1 MRISDWSSDV
11 CSSDL
16 DQFLNIYARYID
28 GGFGL
33 LGGEV
38 ASLSATLIVIDVT
51 LAGLF
56 WAMGGADDVIARLIK
71 KVLYVGAFAF
81 ILGNFNALAGIV
93 FRSFAGI
100 GLIESGSTVGPTYLR
115 RPGRPGGVGIG
126 GGARTR

>member
-1 MRISDWSSDV
+1 MIRLPPRSTRTDSLFPYPTLFRSDDV
-11 CSSDL
+11 GII

-71 KVLYVGAFAF
+71 TVLYVGAFAF
-81 ILGNFNALAGIV
+81 ILGNFNALAGLV
-93 FRSFAGI
+93 FRSFAGQSEAR
-100 GLIESGSTVGPTYLR
+100 GLGNECV
-115 RPGRPGGVGIG
+115 RPCK
-126 GGARTR
+126 

>member
-1 MRISDWSSDV
+1 MIRLPPRSTRTDSLFPYPTLFRSDDV
-11 CSSDL
+11 GII

-93 FRSFAGI
+93 FRSFAGL
-100 GLIESGSTVGPTYLR
+100 GLIASDRKSTRLNSSH
-115 RPGRPGGVGIG
+115 
-126 GGARTR
+126 